1 MRAPSGSSDASDPRN
16 AGEHRQPS
24 QSGRFWRKQALVLEL
39 LPHRRRYSEL
49 EHSEDDVLRDAGFP
63 DSGQHVGP
71 HRAVVLLVA
80 LLDAGHQTRVKP
92 DLHPAADSL
101 AASWLRSQRSP
112 LAMCAVA
119 AARASSGSP
128 STIAS

>member
-1 MRAPSGSSDASDPRN
+1 MVQRALRHISDR
-16 AGEHRQPS
+16 
-24 QSGRFWRKQALVLEL
+24 ALVVVALDVVKKIQAVG
-39 LPHRRRYSEL
+39 
-49 EHSEDDVLRDAGFP
+49 EDDVLRDAGFP

-80 LLDAGHQTRVKP
+80 CLDAGHQTRVEP
-92 DLHPAADSL
+92 NLHPAADSL
-101 AASWLRSQRSP
+101 TASWLRSQRSP